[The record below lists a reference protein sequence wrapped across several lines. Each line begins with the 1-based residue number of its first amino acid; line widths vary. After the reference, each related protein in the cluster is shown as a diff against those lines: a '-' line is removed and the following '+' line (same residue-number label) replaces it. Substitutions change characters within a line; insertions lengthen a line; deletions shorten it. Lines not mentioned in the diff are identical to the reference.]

1 MMNKG
6 RTVMNKEFE
15 EGSIE
20 GIANARWGDYE
31 GDIGVTKVVN
41 DALRDN
47 YIAGF
52 KAGLMLRLT
61 GENDGREL

>member
-1 MMNKG
+1 MNKG
-6 RTVMNKEFE
+6 RTIINRKFE

-20 GIANARWGDYE
+20 SIANAKWGEYE
-31 GDIGVTKVVN
+31 GDIGVIKVVN

-52 KAGLMLRLT
+52 KAGFMLRLT
-61 GENDGREL
+61 GGNDGE